1 MKEILRVRCPCCG
14 LMPEIDRVDWEHPY
28 PVRIYRQTIG
38 GSVRVLSIEEIQRG
52 MPLTE
57 RGRGRPRKVKRIKGN
72 ITYEDITESEPEIAR
87 EFVKKIQ
94 SRLKSIKGETLD

>member
-1 MKEILRVRCPCCG
+1 MKEILRFRCPCCG
-14 LMPEIDRVDWEHPY
+14 LMPEIDKVDLEHPY
-28 PVRIYRQTIG
+28 PLRVYRQTIG

-72 ITYEDITESEPEIAR
+72 ISYEDITDTEPDTSREII
-87 EFVKKIQ
+87 KKIQ
-94 SRLKSIKGETLD
+94 SHLKSI

>member
-1 MKEILRVRCPCCG
+1 MKEILRFRCPCCG

-38 GSVRVLSIEEIQRG
+38 GSVRVFSIEEIQRG

-57 RGRGRPRKVKRIKGN
+57 RGRGRPRKVKRIKGIN
-72 ITYEDITESEPEIAR
+72 RYEDITDTEPDTSREII
-87 EFVKKIQ
+87 KKIQ
-94 SRLKSIKGETLD
+94 SRLKSI

>member
-1 MKEILRVRCPCCG
+1 MKEILRFRCPCCG
-14 LMPEIDRVDWEHPY
+14 LMPVIDQVNWEHPY

-38 GSVRVLSIEEIQRG
+38 GSERVMSIEEIQRG

-72 ITYEDITESEPEIAR
+72 ISYEDITESDPETSAEIINKVR
-87 EFVKKIQ
+87 
-94 SRLKSIKGETLD
+94 SRLKSI